1 MTRLNNFPIFIFILL
16 AIQLMFVGCNKSPDT
31 PEVIIESNKLKKV
44 VLTEETKEV
53 LISEKTNIV
62 EESDLTNEESKPIH
76 EAAANGDISNVKKY
90 LESGVK
96 LNSDY
101 DIKKTYGGN
110 PLFSA
115 VFNGHNE
122 IVELL
127 ISKGADVNSKDIN
140 EETPLD
146 WAISRNLIETDILLR
161 KHGGKTSK
169 ELKAKIGN

>member
-1 MTRLNNFPIFIFILL
+1 MTRLNNFPIFLFILL
-16 AIQLMFVGCNKSPDT
+16 AIQLMFVGCNELPDT
-31 PEVIIESNKLKKV
+31 PEVIIETNKLKKV
-44 VLTEETKEV
+44 VLTEEIKEI

-62 EESDLTNEESKPIH
+62 ESDLTHQESKPVH

-90 LESGVK
+90 LDLGIK
-96 LNSDY
+96 LNSNY

-115 VFNGHNE
+115 VFNGHDE

-127 ISKGADVNSKDIN
+127 ISRGADVNSTDIN
-140 EETPLD
+140 GETPLD

-169 ELKAKIGN
+169 ELKAKNGN

>member
-31 PEVIIESNKLKKV
+31 
-44 VLTEETKEV
+44 TEV
-53 LISEKTNIV
+53 LIETNKLENVVITEEAKEDLTVVKTNIL
-62 EESDLTNEESKPIH
+62 ETDLTNEESKSIH

-127 ISKGADVNSKDIN
+127 ISKGADVNSTDIN
-140 EETPLD
+140 GETPLD
-146 WAISRNLIETDILLR
+146 WAISRNLIDTDILLR

-169 ELKAKIGN
+169 ELKAKNGN

>member
-31 PEVIIESNKLKKV
+31 
-44 VLTEETKEV
+44 TEV
-53 LISEKTNIV
+53 LIETNKLENVVITEEAKEDLTVVKTNIL
-62 EESDLTNEESKPIH
+62 ETDLTNEESKSIH

-127 ISKGADVNSKDIN
+127 ISKGADVNSTDIN
-140 EETPLD
+140 GETPLD
-146 WAISRNLIETDILLR
+146 WAISRNLIDTDILLR

-169 ELKAKIGN
+169 ELKTKNGN

>member
-1 MTRLNNFPIFIFILL
+1 MTRLSNFPIFIFILL

-31 PEVIIESNKLKKV
+31 
-44 VLTEETKEV
+44 TEV
-53 LISEKTNIV
+53 LIETNKLENVVITEEDKEDLTVVKTNIL
-62 EESDLTNEESKPIH
+62 ETDLTNEESKPIH

-115 VFNGHNE
+115 VFNGHDE

-127 ISKGADVNSKDIN
+127 ILKGADVNSTDIN
-140 EETPLD
+140 GETPLD
-146 WAISRNLIETDILLR
+146 WAISRNLIDTDILLR

-169 ELKAKIGN
+169 ELKAKNGN

>member
-1 MTRLNNFPIFIFILL
+1 MTRLNNPPIFIFILL

-31 PEVIIESNKLKKV
+31 
-44 VLTEETKEV
+44 TEV
-53 LISEKTNIV
+53 LIETNKLENVVITEEDKEDLTVVKTNIL
-62 EESDLTNEESKPIH
+62 ETDLTNEESKPIH

-90 LESGVK
+90 LDLGIK
-96 LNSDY
+96 LNSNY

-115 VFNGHNE
+115 VFNGHDE

-127 ISKGADVNSKDIN
+127 ISRGADVNSTDIN
-140 EETPLD
+140 GETPLD
-146 WAISRNLIETDILLR
+146 WAISRNLIDTDILLR

-169 ELKAKIGN
+169 ELKAKNGN

>member
-1 MTRLNNFPIFIFILL
+1 MTRLSNFPIFIFILL

-31 PEVIIESNKLKKV
+31 
-44 VLTEETKEV
+44 TEV
-53 LISEKTNIV
+53 LIETNKLENVVITEEAKEDLTVVKTNIL
-62 EESDLTNEESKPIH
+62 ETDLTNEESKPIH

-115 VFNGHNE
+115 VFNGHNA
-122 IVELL
+122 IIELL
-127 ISKGADVNSKDIN
+127 ISKGADVNSTDIN
-140 EETPLD
+140 GETPLD
-146 WAISRNLIETDILLR
+146 WAISRNLIDTDILLR

-169 ELKAKIGN
+169 ELKAKNGN